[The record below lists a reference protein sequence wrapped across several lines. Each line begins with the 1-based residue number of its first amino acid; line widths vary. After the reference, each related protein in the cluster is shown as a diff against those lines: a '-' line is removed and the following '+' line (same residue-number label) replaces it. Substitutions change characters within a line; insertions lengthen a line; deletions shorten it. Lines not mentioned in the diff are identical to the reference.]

1 VQLTLILAITV
12 VPVALP
18 GIEAAFDATGA
29 ELILVNSAYGLTF
42 GGLLLV
48 GGRLSDRLGRKRI
61 FTVGLSL
68 FGAASL
74 VAGLASGAGAL
85 IGARLAQGGGAALT
99 APAAL
104 SLLGAL
110 CPDPARRA
118 RAAAVWGGLA
128 GIGAVSGVVVS
139 GFIVAWTS

>member
-1 VQLTLILAITV
+1 MQLTLILAITV

-61 FTVGLSL
+61 FTS
-68 FGAASL
+68 AS
-74 VAGLASGAGAL
+74 AS
-85 IGARLAQGGGAALT
+85 
-99 APAAL
+99 
-104 SLLGAL
+104 S
-110 CPDPARRA
+110 ARRRWWRVSRRG
-118 RAAAVWGGLA
+118 RAP
-128 GIGAVSGVVVS
+128 
-139 GFIVAWTS
+139 